1 MSLLLLTDINI
12 RKTSGIAWA
21 VMKPSFKPVILRI
34 HSAQSLWLP
43 GIFNYSQIKES
54 QAVTNA
60 FISSLVLALILV
72 WRKTAMRSGVVLVL
86 APIQR
91 RTAVGSGV
99 VNEYIYYIIQW
110 PCTNSMY
117 RILES
122 RRESLAL
129 KSQLLP
135 LSSAT
140 SRCVILD
147 KLPNLSV
154 PLFLHF

>member
-72 WRKTAMRSGVVLVL
+72 WRKTAMGSGVVLVL

-99 VNEYIYYIIQW
+99 VNEYIYYIIQ
-110 PCTNSMY
+110 
-117 RILES
+117 
-122 RRESLAL
+122 
-129 KSQLLP
+129 
-135 LSSAT
+135 
-140 SRCVILD
+140 
-147 KLPNLSV
+147 
-154 PLFLHF
+154 